1 MWLWCR
7 PAAAAPIQPL
17 AWKLPYV
24 AGAALKKKKDKTKTR
39 YFQPYL
45 LLNLSTWPA
54 GFLMIPPPHLGHT
67 SPVRLAALLQN
78 SFIPR
83 FTENHLLSL
92 SLSRLPAPHLWNP
105 VVAHFPDTQTQTS
118 LLPGVPRP
126 GIICQHLETVWLSQ
140 LGAKYCDI
148 WW

>member
-83 FTENHLLSL
+83 FTENRLLSV
-92 SLSRLPAPHLWNP
+92 SLSPTTCTSPLESCGGSFSLHTDSDKFAARGASARDHLP
-105 VVAHFPDTQTQTS
+105 TS
-118 LLPGVPRP
+118 GDGLAVTAG
-126 GIICQHLETVWLSQ
+126 SQ
-140 LGAKYCDI
+140 IL
-148 WW
+148 